1 LELNVEEPAAT
12 PLMDAE
18 SFKTAGKES
27 VSHWIN
33 SCWLVTGLLR
43 TATNFMDCEN
53 PAIVEKMTRKRKEVF
68 FMSFCF
74 VKVNASILQFDLLIV
89 I

>member
-18 SFKTAGKES
+18 SFKTTGKES

-33 SCWLVTGLLR
+33 SCRFVTGLLR

-53 PAIVEKMTRKRKEVF
+53 PTIVEKTTRKRKAIF
-68 FMSFCF
+68 FME
-74 VKVNASILQFDLLIV
+74 DLFTENKRSAR
-89 I
+89 

>member
-1 LELNVEEPAAT
+1 LLELNVEEPAAT

-33 SCWLVTGLLR
+33 SCWLVKGLLR

-53 PAIVEKMTRKRKEVF
+53 TAIDEKMTRKRKAIF
-68 FMSFCF
+68 FME
-74 VKVNASILQFDLLIV
+74 DLFIETNV
-89 I
+89 PQDSS